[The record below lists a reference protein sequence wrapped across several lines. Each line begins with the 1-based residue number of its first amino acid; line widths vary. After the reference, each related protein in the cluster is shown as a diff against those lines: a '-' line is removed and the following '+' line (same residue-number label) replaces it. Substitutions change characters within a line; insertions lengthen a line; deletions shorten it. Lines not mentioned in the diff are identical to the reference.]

1 MSALSIVI
9 NNILLT
15 LALAVSFFAVKSEAL
30 SANSLQIIAFC
41 VIIFFTVQVL
51 SKHNQFV
58 RKNKSLMDFLLIT
71 LVVYIIIFSTGGLV
85 SPVFFLNY
93 FLLFAIT
100 LTNQPYASLSL
111 ATISSI
117 FLLLNPRQD
126 IYTELLQLSS
136 LFMITPFALIFA
148 SQYKKIYQNEQ
159 EIEYLKKE
167 ENILLKEVVA
177 QESQVKN
184 WTAKEFKQR
193 LIKIWENLEK
203 VSSDSSI
210 TAFGKQ
216 KLKEISNQ
224 LANLLKSADEMEKK
238 IEK

>member
-1 MSALSIVI
+1 
-9 NNILLT
+9 
-15 LALAVSFFAVKSEAL
+15 
-30 SANSLQIIAFC
+30 
-41 VIIFFTVQVL
+41 
-51 SKHNQFV
+51 
-58 RKNKSLMDFLLIT
+58 
-71 LVVYIIIFSTGGLV
+71 
-85 SPVFFLNY
+85 
-93 FLLFAIT
+93 
-100 LTNQPYASLSL
+100 
-111 ATISSI
+111 
-117 FLLLNPRQD
+117 
-126 IYTELLQLSS
+126 
-136 LFMITPFALIFA
+136 MITPFALIFA